1 MSINV
6 GIGLVGAALQADDNT
21 PAAAPAYAHGLTGGS
36 PISIERSA
44 SSASVACGVRTD
56 IDGYVESIDVSPSFE
71 TLGYADVLPL
81 YYYAALG
88 KIVSAAGSTA
98 GTYTHTVTLGDA
110 LPSLTVWGQVGAGNF
125 GRTDGCKVSALNMSL
140 TGNEPASFSVETAGK
155 NLTFLD
161 ATPFTGVDPSC
172 FDGYFVPTEGTFLL
186 DTAGSSPAAAVIT
199 EASIDI
205 SNDVEAF
212 RGLGQVMPASIG
224 EKKLTVS
231 PSFTVVPDDITPYR
245 KMVTGSANGTTPS
258 GSMVY
263 GSARIV
269 LQHSVNPNFTIA
281 FDIPRIPF
289 TADFVDVD
297 PDGGN
302 GEFTF
307 TADSAYATAAGG
319 TPVTVTI
326 TNGVES
332 YAA

>member
-1 MSINV
+1 MSINI
-6 GIGLVGAALQADDNT
+6 GIGLVGAALQTDDST
-21 PAAAPAYAHGLTGGS
+21 PATDPAYAHGLTGGS
-36 PISIERSA
+36 PIAIDRSA
-44 SSASVACGVRTD
+44 ASASVACGVRTD
-56 IDGYVESIDVSPSFE
+56 IDGYVEAIDVNPNFE

-81 YYYAALG
+81 YYFGALG
-88 KIVSAAGSTA
+88 KIVSAAGTA
-98 GTYTHTVTLGDA
+98 SGTYEHTITLGDV
-110 LPSLTVWGQVGAGNF
+110 LPSLTIWGQVGADNF
-125 GRTDGCKVSALNMSL
+125 GRTDGCKISALNMSV
-140 TGNEPASFSVETAGK
+140 TGNEPATFSIETAGK
-155 NLTFLD
+155 NLTFLNS
-161 ATPFTGVDPSC
+161 TPFTGVDPSC
-172 FDGYFVPTEGTFLL
+172 FDGYFIPTEGTFLL
-186 DTAGSSPAAAVIT
+186 DTAGDQPAPAVIT
-199 EASIDI
+199 EASVNI

-212 RGLGQVMPASIG
+212 RSLGQVMPASIG

-245 KMVTGSANGTTPS
+245 EMVTGSASGTTPS

-269 LQHSVNPNFTIA
+269 LKHSLNPNYTIE

-307 TADSAYATAAGG
+307 TADSAFAAAAGG
-319 TPVTVTI
+319 TPITVKI
-326 TNGVES
+326 VNGVES

>member
-1 MSINV
+1 MAINV
-6 GIGLVGAALQADDNT
+6 GIGLVGAALQANDST

-36 PISIERSA
+36 PIAVERSA

-56 IDGYVESIDVSPSFE
+56 IDGYVEAVDVNPNFE
-71 TLGYADVLPL
+71 TLGYADVIPL

-88 KIVSAAGSTA
+88 NIASGAGAKS
-98 GTYTHTVTLGDA
+98 GTYKHIVTLGDT
-110 LPSLTVWGQVGAGNF
+110 LPSITLWGQVGADNF
-125 GRTDGCKVSALNMSL
+125 GRTDGCKVSSLNLEL
-140 TGNEPASFSVETAGK
+140 TGNEPARWSAELTGK

-161 ATPFTGVDPSC
+161 ATPFGSVDPSC

-186 DTAGSSPAAAVIT
+186 DTAGSEPAAAVIT
-199 EASIDI
+199 QASIGI

-212 RGLGQVMPASIG
+212 RGLGQVMPSSIG

-245 KMVTGSANGTTPS
+245 EMVTGSATGTTPS
-258 GSMVY
+258 GRMVY
-263 GSARIV
+263 GSARVV
-269 LQHSVNPNFTIA
+269 LQHSVNPDWTIE

-307 TADSAYATAAGG
+307 TADSAYAASAGG

-332 YAA
+332 YSA